1 VAETKE
7 ACELGATE
15 IDMVINIGKVLSGDW
30 GYVEDE
36 IRQINAEAVKYG
48 AILKV
53 IFENDYLK
61 DDHKIK
67 LCRICCGIPVAFVK
81 TSTGYGYTKGDD
93 GKFSTKGATV
103 EDCKLMLANVDT
115 GVQVKAAGGIRS
127 LDELMVMKDL
137 GVSRIGATATAA
149 IIEEAK
155 KRNGQASKNTSSTDP
170 SGY

>member
-1 VAETKE
+1 
-7 ACELGATE
+7 
-15 IDMVINIGKVLSGDW
+15 
-30 GYVEDE
+30 
-36 IRQINAEAVKYG
+36 
-48 AILKV
+48 
-53 IFENDYLK
+53 
-61 DDHKIK
+61 
-67 LCRICCGIPVAFVK
+67 VK
-81 TSTGYGYTKGDD
+81 TSTVYGYTKGDD